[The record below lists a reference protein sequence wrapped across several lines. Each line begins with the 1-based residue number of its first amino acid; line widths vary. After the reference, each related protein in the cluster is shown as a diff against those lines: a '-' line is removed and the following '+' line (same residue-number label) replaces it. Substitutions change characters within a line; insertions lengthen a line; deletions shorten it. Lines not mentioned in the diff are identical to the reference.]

1 MAMNRPPTI
10 LLTLIN
16 VSSGLGY
23 PVLGALVAV
32 ESMGVPVPGETALI
46 AAGILA
52 HNGRLHITLV
62 IAIAAAAAIIGDN
75 VGYLLGRKGG
85 RALLEKPGPLLEHRK
100 AIFEKGEPF
109 FRRHGPKAVF
119 LGRWVAGLRIAAA
132 WLAGINRMHWPTFL
146 LWNALGGAAWATSVG
161 FAAYY
166 LGAAAEKIVKD
177 AGLIGIAVL
186 ALALIGF
193 FILRRR
199 RRSTNNAA

>member
-1 MAMNRPPTI
+1 MPRPTTI

-16 VSSGLGY
+16 VPSGLGY
-23 PVLGALVAV
+23 PALGALVAV

-52 HNGRLHITLV
+52 HNGRLNIALV
-62 IAIAAAAAIIGDN
+62 IPIAAAAAIIGDN
-75 VGYLLGRKGG
+75 AGYLLGRKGG

-100 AIFEKGEPF
+100 AIFLKGEPF

-146 LWNALGGAAWATSVG
+146 FWNALGGIAWATSVG
-161 FAAYY
+161 LAAYY
-166 LGAAAEKIVKD
+166 LGATAEKIVKD
-177 AGLIGIAVL
+177 AGLIGIAAVAV
-186 ALALIGF
+186 ALLGF
-193 FILRRR
+193 IIWRRR
-199 RRSTNNAA
+199 RRSTKTVA